1 MSGAEIQVTGVPSQ
15 VAEAI
20 REAYDLE
27 QGQRLAEHVLAM
39 AEAGDERLRGYFEW
53 DDTKAARTLRVMQ
66 AAMLVRRVKVTVLR
80 EPESPPVQV
89 RAYIARRELT
99 AEAENIE
106 PGGYIAIEQVAGRT
120 AYEASVQDSIRRDL
134 ERLRR
139 KYDNTASLFEVAA
152 EVFGAE
158 V

>member
-66 AAMLVRRVKVTVLR
+66 AAMLVK
-80 EPESPPVQV
+80 
-89 RAYIARRELT
+89 
-99 AEAENIE
+99 
-106 PGGYIAIEQVAGRT
+106 
-120 AYEASVQDSIRRDL
+120 
-134 ERLRR
+134 
-139 KYDNTASLFEVAA
+139 
-152 EVFGAE
+152 VFGAE